1 MPAWHR
7 NELGTGRTMVRRVV
21 AVGAT
26 ALLFAQL
33 TATAVADDRSLREA
47 GRSRDAEFQRLGRET
62 RAAFD
67 RWWQSGNGRRQARRV
82 IRPLRRT
89 RAEVDIVVAA
99 VTREQPSSP
108 DGETYKSKLLE
119 ALDIFDRSL
128 RWEIRGVRAGT
139 NDRIVRARRAFR
151 RAERLET
158 RARRLERQ
166 AVKAIER
173 VVPD

>member
-1 MPAWHR
+1 
-7 NELGTGRTMVRRVV
+7 MVRRVV
-21 AVGAT
+21 AVGLA
-26 ALLFAQL
+26 ALLLAQL

-47 GRSRDAEFQRLGRET
+47 GRSRDAVFERLGRET
-62 RAAFD
+62 RAALD
-67 RWWQSGNGRRQARRV
+67 RWFQRDYGRPQARRV
-82 IRPLRRT
+82 IRLLRRT
-89 RAEVDIVVAA
+89 RSEVDIVVAA

-119 ALDIFDRSL
+119 ALDI
-128 RWEIRGVRAGT
+128 WEIRGVRAGT

-151 RAERLET
+151 RADRLET